1 MDDRESRSGADVIER
16 RGKRKASRRRRLLL
30 YVVGGGI
37 LLSSGALVTS
47 GIQGLIAVGIRR
59 WIQVAPNFALGI
71 FGLLVTVLLFYA
83 VRRENQM
90 LEFLDWFSR
99 LDNILAGLKAPLT
112 RETLFPACQELAGLF
127 PHNSGWIVLVK
138 APGLLIRGEVK
149 RRRYLPVVSEG
160 SMGTWNVSWAEN
172 YLKDRMEEEGGRRD
186 ISTVLPG
193 EGGRDHTLACWVSQ
207 NRAGDIT
214 TGMAI
219 AFQKNKWRRDSLT
232 TQAMATGVDM
242 VVGRIGSILTEVIQ
256 RREGL
261 GVENLGLIMRILAH
275 EINNDLQGALNTIEA
290 IGDRASNMT
299 DERVLYLRSLLARSA
314 HWSHLMREAPFLVDK
329 VLPFERNVVSLT
341 KHLRVTMEEVRRAW
355 PDVSFAVNRTDDED
369 DIRVVGDQHLRSIL
383 RNLIHNA
390 ASYTP
395 EEGSVEIRIILDGES
410 AHVIV
415 KDDGPGVDPADMD
428 MIFAPLESMR
438 EGRRVGERV
447 DYGMGVGLTISR
459 AIARAYGGELLCHS
473 NLEEA
478 GGVFEVILP
487 MAEIGQGEGEEVS

>member
-1 MDDRESRSGADVIER
+1 VTARSGER
-16 RGKRKASRRRRLLL
+16 GAPRRRRLLL

-37 LLSSGALVTS
+37 LLSSGALVAS
-47 GIQGLIAVGIRR
+47 GIQGLIAIGTRR

-71 FGLLVTVLLFYA
+71 FGLLVAFLLFYA

-90 LEFLDWFSR
+90 LEVLEWFRR
-99 LDNILAGLKAPLT
+99 LDNMLAGLTAPLT
-112 RETLFPACQELAGLF
+112 NESLHPVCQELAGLF
-127 PHNSGWIVLVK
+127 PHNSGWIVLVR
-138 APGLLIRGEVK
+138 APGLLIRGEVR
-149 RRRYLPVVSEG
+149 RRRYLPVVSEEPAG
-160 SMGTWNVSWAEN
+160 AWNVSWAEN
-172 YLKDRMEEEGGRRD
+172 YLKDRMEDGEGRREVA
-186 ISTVLPG
+186 TVLPG
-193 EGGRDHTLACWVSQ
+193 EGGRSHTLVCWLSQ

-219 AFQKNKWRRDSLT
+219 AVPKRKWRRDNLI

-261 GVENLGLIMRILAH
+261 GVENLGLVMRILAH
-275 EINNDLQGALNTIEA
+275 EINNDLQGALNTVES
-290 IGDRASNMT
+290 IGDMPGDVT
-299 DERVLYLRSLLARSA
+299 EERVLDLRSLLARSA

-341 KHLRVTMEEVRRAW
+341 AHLRETMDEVRRAW
-355 PDVSFAVNRTDDED
+355 PDVSFAVRRTDDED

-395 EEGSVEIRIILDGES
+395 EDGSVEIRIELDGEN
-410 AHVIV
+410 AHVTV
-415 KDDGPGVDPADMD
+415 KDEGPGVDPADLD

-438 EGRRVGERV
+438 EGRRAGARV

-473 NLEEA
+473 NREEE
-478 GGVFEVILP
+478 GGVFEVTLP
-487 MAEIGQGEGEEVS
+487 LAETSQGEEVN